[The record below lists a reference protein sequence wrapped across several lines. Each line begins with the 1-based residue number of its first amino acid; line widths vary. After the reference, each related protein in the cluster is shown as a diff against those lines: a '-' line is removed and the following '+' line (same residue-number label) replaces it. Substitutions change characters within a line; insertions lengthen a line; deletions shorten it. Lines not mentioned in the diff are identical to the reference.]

1 MEGEYHTKRHLIGIL
16 PIGWSLI
23 ESKALTDKSMLF
35 ALSQVGQSSA
45 MITLTLF

>member
-16 PIGWSLI
+16 PIYWSLSV
-23 ESKALTDKSMLF
+23 SKAWTDKSMLF

-45 MITLTLF
+45 MVTVTLF